1 MTSDCIPH
9 QVLVPEIRLSVNLN
23 ASTIEQ
29 VIGRRRKLLKD
40 MGDNMAIEVSAGLS
54 GSGFE
59 GTSVRMLAYHLA
71 KDALAQPVMW
81 YV

>member
-1 MTSDCIPH
+1 MTTCPRTILDCDSH
-9 QVLVPEIRLSVNLN
+9 
-23 ASTIEQ
+23 Q